1 MHLERSEDEEEAGE
15 HQAGE
20 GHEVEAGQGLGQ
32 PLVVAS
38 ESLEACNP
46 GEGTPSRQG
55 ESHPLPLTEP
65 CIHLSAYTA
74 RDVHTAVPGCGQPCE
89 LLPQKWL
96 AHTAVPDAPPPSL
109 RPHYRASSLLRG
121 GPPLCPAS
129 VLYLSLFRQFEDLP
143 SMIGRVARGRS
154 SRIAARVPR
163 GQPSSSER
171 QVPKFHTSAQATL
184 APPVCRTPPGQ
195 YAGCPQAVPEASN
208 TPRF

>member
-1 MHLERSEDEEEAGE
+1 MNWKRSEEEEWHSGE
-15 HQAGE
+15 QQTGE
-20 GHEVEAGQGLGQ
+20 GNEVECGQGLGQ
-32 PLVVAS
+32 ALVVAS
-38 ESLEACNP
+38 ESTEARRP
-46 GEGTPSRQG
+46 SKRAPSRQR

-96 AHTAVPDAPPPSL
+96 AHTALPDAPPPSL
-109 RPHYRASSLLRG
+109 RPHYRASTLIRG

-154 SRIAARVPR
+154 SRIAGRVPR

-171 QVPKFHTSAQATL
+171 QVPKFHTRAQATL

-195 YAGCPQAVPEASN
+195 
-208 TPRF
+208 